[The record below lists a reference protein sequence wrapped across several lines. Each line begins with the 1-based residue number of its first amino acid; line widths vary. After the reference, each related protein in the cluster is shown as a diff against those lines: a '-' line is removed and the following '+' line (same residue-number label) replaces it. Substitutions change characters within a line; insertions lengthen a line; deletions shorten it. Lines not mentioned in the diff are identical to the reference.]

1 MTRMSWCSK
10 LSLVS
15 SGLIAAASVV
25 VILAHVVL
33 PITLE
38 TVYTGPLTAIGAMA
52 FGAIALLI
60 LIGMTATALAKLVV
74 HEHISRLVAALL
86 MALASCVATVL
97 LTGYMTVA
105 ALGGGGGRPTPLLW
119 VGRGFACRS
128 FRFLAGGPER

>member
-60 LIGMTATALAKLVV
+60 LIGMTATAIAKLVV
-74 HEHISRLVAALL
+74 HEHISRLVAA
-86 MALASCVATVL
+86 A
-97 LTGYMTVA
+97 
-105 ALGGGGGRPTPLLW
+105 
-119 VGRGFACRS
+119 FAFWR
-128 FRFLAGGPER
+128 AGQNGKR